1 MFIKKLRNM
10 NKTTIKTAVISY
22 FIFLALAIFC
32 FFSASAEISYVEQTS
47 SWIKVYNER
56 GQVERSISSSN
67 GYLVGYS
74 SKIFILEGN
83 SWYYIYNDKGN
94 RISTVSKSS
103 VGRIINVVGDT
114 FISEGN
120 SWIYVYNSKGQRIST
135 RSK

>member
-1 MFIKKLRNM
+1 MFIKKLRTM
-10 NKTTIKTAVISY
+10 KKTTINVAVISY

-32 FFSASAEISYVEQTS
+32 FFSASAEISYIEQTS
-47 SWIKVYNER
+47 SWIKIYNER
-56 GQVERSISSSN
+56 GNIERSISSSN

-83 SWYYIYNDKGN
+83 SWYYVYNDKGN
-94 RISTVSKSS
+94 RITTLSKSS
-103 VGRIINVVGDT
+103 IGRIINVVGDT
-114 FISEGN
+114 FISESN